1 MHVKRRKNQGSEPF
15 LNRPRL
21 RKILGIKPPPVA
33 TKIGL
38 APEADATDESMKNA
52 YVQINVEEYM
62 KNRFPNFFPEDG
74 TGSLNADEKL
84 IHYLISFY
92 VRIKD
97 SLCALFPKRF
107 NPDITDVDILNTL
120 FKVVVVY
127 FDGRESGA
135 IKAPHPLYGL
145 DL

>member
-1 MHVKRRKNQGSEPF
+1 
-15 LNRPRL
+15 
-21 RKILGIKPPPVA
+21 LGIKPPPVA

-52 YVQINVEEYM
+52 YVHITVEEYM

-97 SLCALFPKRF
+97 SLCALFPTRF